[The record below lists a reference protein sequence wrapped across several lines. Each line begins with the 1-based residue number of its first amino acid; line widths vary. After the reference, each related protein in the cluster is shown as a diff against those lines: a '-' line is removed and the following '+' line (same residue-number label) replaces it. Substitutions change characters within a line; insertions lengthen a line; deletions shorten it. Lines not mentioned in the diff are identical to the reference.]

1 MVPLCRLISA
11 SCGMA
16 PPSSTASGSSSSQI
30 GSSAGKYRRFS
41 SNRSNTE
48 VIQRS
53 PNQTRGRTPCSF
65 SSSGRVSV
73 ACSNSVI
80 RVSCHSCLPN
90 RNGELAPSATC
101 TPAMAWAAFQ

>member
-1 MVPLCRLISA
+1 
-11 SCGMA
+11 MA

-30 GSSAGKYRRFS
+30 GSRAGKYRRFS
-41 SNRSNTE
+41 SNRSNTD

-53 PNQTRGRTPCSF
+53 PNHTRGRTPCCL

-73 ACSNSVI
+73 ACSNKVI
-80 RVSCHSCLPN
+80 RVSSHSCRPN
-90 RNGELAPSATC
+90 RNGELAARATC